1 MKYVPPKPYRKSKG
15 RIEVPNERP
24 GLKCLKLH
32 AVILLT
38 NHFWHSNVLCKN
50 SWNPSSIVKEQSRH
64 ISSSTDQRKFQPLC
78 PHPSHCPPRT
88 PPPPRSVNPLQ
99 MRVCLETVDH
109 KRQQVPVT
117 GSIFSIRDKSQLW
130 KMFESCLDVRNPA

>member
-1 MKYVPPKPYRKSKG
+1 M
-15 RIEVPNERP
+15 PNESP

-32 AVILLT
+32 AVILVT
-38 NHFWHSNVLCKN
+38 NHFLHSNVLCKN
-50 SWNPSSIVKEQSRH
+50 SWNPSSIVQEQSRH

-78 PHPSHCPPRT
+78 PHPASTHRT
-88 PPPPRSVNPLQ
+88 PPPPAQFNPLQ
-99 MRVCLETVDH
+99 MRVCLQTVDH
-109 KRQQVPVT
+109 KRQQVPVI